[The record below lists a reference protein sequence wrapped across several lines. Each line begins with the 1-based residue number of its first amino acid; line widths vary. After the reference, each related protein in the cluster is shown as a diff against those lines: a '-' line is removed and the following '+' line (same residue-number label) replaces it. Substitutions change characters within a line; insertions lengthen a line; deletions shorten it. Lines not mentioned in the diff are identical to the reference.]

1 MSTTDKY
8 RQLLQECISRRLSL
22 ACLAKNRGARCR
34 QDGRI
39 MSTSDPEVC
48 MRHDILDNCQHM
60 LRACMERDGTHP
72 PKDLGE
78 AIEQQAALAPWWD
91 ELPSIPL
98 GVEDL
103 VDLHSRIRME
113 MPDMTD
119 EIISAMSSI
128 SPKRLFAIQ
137 TGRARIPQRYWVALK
152 NIKGLS
158 HCLRA
163 HITALH
169 YLAAQSDERIQPLW

>member
-1 MSTTDKY
+1 MSTTDRY
-8 RQLLQECISRRLSL
+8 QQLLHECISRRLSL
-22 ACLAKNRGARCR
+22 ASLAQNRGARCR
-34 QDGRI
+34 QDGMI

-48 MRHDILDNCQHM
+48 MRHDILDNCQHI
-60 LRACMERDGTHP
+60 LRACMQGAPP
-72 PKDLGE
+72 PKDPGE
-78 AIEQQAALAPWWD
+78 AIEQQDALAPWWD
-91 ELPSIPL
+91 KLPSIPL

-119 EIISAMSSI
+119 EIIGAMASI

-137 TGRARIPQRYWVALK
+137 TGRARIPQRYWVALR

-169 YLAAQSDERIQPLW
+169 CLAAQSDERIQPLW